1 MAIDDWMHR
10 ADMRRKFGQI
20 HKEYSP
26 QARKFYCHFTAVTV
40 GRPFVGHFVV
50 CLTSAQ
56 NTKATSEVL
65 VNSE

>member
-1 MAIDDWMHR
+1 
-10 ADMRRKFGQI
+10 MRRKFGQI

-26 QARKFYCHFTAVTV
+26 QARKFYCHFTEVTV
-40 GRPFVGHFVV
+40 SCSAAGTLTMTLR
-50 CLTSAQ
+50 LTSLQ